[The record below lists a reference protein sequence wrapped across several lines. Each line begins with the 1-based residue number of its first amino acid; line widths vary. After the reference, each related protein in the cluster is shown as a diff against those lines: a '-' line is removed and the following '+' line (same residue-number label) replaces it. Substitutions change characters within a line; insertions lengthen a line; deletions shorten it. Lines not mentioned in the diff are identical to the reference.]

1 MNNSD
6 KKFADCTKSQE
17 MSNEEINE
25 ELGIGQDEADA
36 YDCDAAKRGK
46 EKEQKSKRLTGAY
59 NSVWGNLES
68 THPWLECLHCHM
80 IFHLLIF
87 FILFS
92 CP

>member
-6 KKFADCTKSQE
+6 KKFADCSKSQE

-46 EKEQKSKRLTGAY
+46 EKEQKSKRLTGSY
-59 NSVWGNLES
+59 NSIWGSLRV
-68 THPWLECLHCHM
+68 PLAR
-80 IFHLLIF
+80 IFEFSIYLF
-87 FILFS
+87 FTQFL